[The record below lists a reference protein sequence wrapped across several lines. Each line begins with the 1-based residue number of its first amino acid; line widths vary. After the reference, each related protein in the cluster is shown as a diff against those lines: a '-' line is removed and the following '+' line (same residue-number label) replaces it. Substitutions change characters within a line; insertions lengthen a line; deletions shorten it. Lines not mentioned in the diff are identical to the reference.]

1 MKIGQ
6 SAILVLLLA
15 TGTAFAQAAAY
26 DYFVN
31 VKGGTSNSPTRVVV
45 QIGNNGP
52 SAAGPNYDVILTV
65 TKGGQQVCTT
75 GLTTQPPIQKGQL
88 LYPLQFELSYP
99 RPKRGRAPSEI
110 SISEKYVFQALIKTQ
125 YPNDDI
131 NPANGTQMREIR
143 FPPGGQATCKK
154 LLGQ

>member
-31 VKGGTSNSPTRVVV
+31 VKGGTSNSPRRVVV

-52 SAAGPNYDVILTV
+52 SAGPNYDVILTV
-65 TKGGQQVCTT
+65 TKGGQQVCAT

-88 LYPLQFELSYP
+88 LYKLQFELSYP
-99 RPKRGRAPSEI
+99 RPKSRRPPSDI
-110 SISEKYVFQALIKTQ
+110 SISEKYVFEALIKTQ
-125 YPNDDI
+125 YPNDDT
-131 NPANGTQMREIR
+131 NPANGTQVREIR
-143 FPPGGQATCKK
+143 FPPGGQATCKN
-154 LLGQ
+154 Q